1 MPLDTADET
10 QLTPS
15 TRDSIDGLPSEGEPP
30 TIVSISDIH
39 GYLESVRGALLT
51 VADHPNFD
59 PIVVRGRDGTLH
71 WADENYVLVFNGDLI
86 DRGPANE
93 EVLELVA
100 RLVDEAPPGRVRI
113 TLGNHEA
120 IILSPDHFGFP
131 QWFAG
136 AVDTDDRRLFLEQ
149 IVAGHIV
156 AAYRGHN
163 VTYVHAG
170 SPTGYRVEDVN
181 ESLVDAA
188 TKLLEA
194 AGTEEDVA
202 MQRRVIDDHQRVL
215 GVGKGHPKSPGAGLV
230 WLDFDHL
237 PPDAPPQVVGHTRHT
252 TPQRKGQVYCQ
263 NVLREN
269 LDSDGGEA
277 VFVETPE
284 SLSAL
289 TREADGSVTMTE
301 LERFSGQ

>member
-1 MPLDTADET
+1 MPLPIGDGTS
-10 QLTPS
+10 LPS
-15 TRDSIDGLPSEGEPP
+15 PVRDSIDGLSSEGEPP
-30 TIVSISDIH
+30 TIISISDIH
-39 GYLESVRGALLT
+39 GYLESARSALLT
-51 VADHPNFD
+51 AADHPDFD
-59 PIVVRGRDGTLH
+59 SVVVRETDGTLH
-71 WADENYVLVFNGDLI
+71 WADENYVLVFNGDLV

-100 RLVDEAPPGRVRI
+100 RLVDEAPPGRVRV

-120 IILSPDHFGFP
+120 IILSPDHFGFA

-136 AVDTDDRRLFLEQ
+136 AVDTADRRLFLEQ
-149 IVAGHIV
+149 IVSGHVV
-156 AAYRGHN
+156 AAYHGYN

-170 SPTGYRVEDVN
+170 SPAEYRVAEVN

-194 AGTEEDVA
+194 AGTEDDVA

-237 PPDAPPQVVGHTRHT
+237 PPDAPPQVVGHTRHP
-252 TPQRKGQVYCQ
+252 TPQRKGTVYCQ

-289 TREADGSVTMTE
+289 TREADGSVTMSE
-301 LERFSGQ
+301 LEQFNG